1 MILSAHELTLGY
13 RGQAVVSNLSFAVN
27 TGDVLAV
34 VGHNG
39 SGKSTLIKTILGTLP
54 PITGHLSWH
63 GKRPAQIA
71 FLGQRSEFDSRFPV
85 RLRDLVEMGAWH
97 SLGFTGRIDPAGR
110 TAIETAME
118 RAGIADI
125 CDMPLHILSAGQLQR
140 ALFAR
145 AIVQDASVI
154 LLDEPFTAIDQSTE
168 VDLLAL
174 IDEWSAEGRAV
185 IMVLHDL
192 SAVLHHCHS
201 SLLLGHGKSLFG
213 SPIATLTPDN
223 LVDFG
228 YLTRSQASWQTKMFT
243 ADTTSPEEMS
253 DV

>member
-1 MILSAHELTLGY
+1 MILSAQELSLGY
-13 RGQAVVSNLSFAVN
+13 RGQAVVSGVSFEVAA
-27 TGDVLAV
+27 GDVLAV

-39 SGKSTLIKTILGTLP
+39 SGKSTLVKTILGTLAP
-54 PITGHLSWH
+54 LAGVLSWS
-63 GKRPAQIA
+63 GGRPSQIA
-71 FLGQRSEFDSRFPV
+71 FLGQRSEFDSHFPV

-97 SLGFTGRIDPAGR
+97 GLGFAGRIDPAVR
-110 TAIETAME
+110 LAIEAAME
-118 RAGIADI
+118 RTGTAAI
-125 CDMPLHILSAGQLQR
+125 CDMPLHMLSAGQLQR

-145 AIVQDASVI
+145 AIVQDAKVI

-168 VDLLAL
+168 ADLLAL

-201 SLLLGHGKSLFG
+201 ALLLGRGKARFG
-213 SPIATLTPDN
+213 ETNTTLTPCN

-228 YLTRSQASWQTKMFT
+228 YLTQSHADWQERMFT
-243 ADTTSPEEMS
+243 ATATSS
-253 DV
+253 KGGA